1 MDVME
6 ESNRV
11 RPEGPGGMAWRE
23 EREGRDS
30 PVGL

>member
-11 RPEGPGGMAWRE
+11 RFEGFGGMAWRE
-23 EREGRDS
+23 EREGRDFL
-30 PVGL
+30 VGL